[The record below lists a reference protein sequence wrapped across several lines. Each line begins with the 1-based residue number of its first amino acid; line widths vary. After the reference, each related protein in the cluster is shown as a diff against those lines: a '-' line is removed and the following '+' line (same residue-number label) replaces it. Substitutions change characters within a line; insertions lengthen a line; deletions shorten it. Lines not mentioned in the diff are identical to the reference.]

1 MLDSLLFSI
10 TSQILDLSLVLS
22 NAESF
27 MSLLRETLT
36 HRVFYILLI
45 CLYLPI
51 LLVFIYNYL
60 KRNKKTNHWLEAYNI
75 QEEKPKV
82 TFWKL
87 FLNQLLSIFS
97 STDQEM
103 RQKFLAAGFYNTKY
117 AVYFMP
123 VKYTLLILGIIY
135 FYWASNLYQW
145 ETNNLIV
152 ILALWLV
159 AVLIVPD
166 SYLAMRSKA
175 LTKKIS
181 EKLPYLIDLMAVCV
195 QTGMTIEASMSYL
208 SKEMVAFDKDLGF
221 LLKKTNDRTQ
231 IVGLEQALNELYTRV
246 PSNEIRSFVMTLNQS
261 LQYGTSI
268 YEVLVTLSGDIREV
282 QILGIEEEVGKLS
295 AKMSIPLILFI
306 MFPIVILVAAPGVM
320 RALGA

>member
-1 MLDSLLFSI
+1 MLDDWLSRVNGLSFDPNSMFSNTDRMLAFIKTLATSDVLFILMIGFFSMLL
-10 TSQILDLSLVLS
+10 
-22 NAESF
+22 
-27 MSLLRETLT
+27 
-36 HRVFYILLI
+36 
-45 CLYLPI
+45 
-51 LLVFIYNYL
+51 LLVVFNDS
-60 KRNKKTNHWLEAYNI
+60 KKSKKVNHWLEAYNV

-82 TFWKL
+82 TAWQVVARF
-87 FLNQLLSIFS
+87 FLTVFS

-123 VKYTLLILGIIY
+123 IKYTLLLVGLIG
-135 FYWASNLYQW
+135 FYWLSKLYLW
-145 ETNNLIV
+145 ETNTLIIV
-152 ILALWLV
+152 LAFWLV

-166 SYLAMRSKA
+166 SYLAMRSKS
-175 LTKKIS
+175 LMKKIS
-181 EKLPYLIDLMAVCV
+181 DKLPYLIDLMAVCV

-268 YEVLVTLSGDIREV
+268 YDVLITLSGDIREV
-282 QILGIEEEVGKLS
+282 QILGVEEEVGKLS

-306 MFPIVILVAAPGVM
+306 MLPIVILVAAPGIM
-320 RALGA
+320 RAFGV